1 MDLFSRYLFRQLAS
15 SFLLILA
22 TLTTIV
28 WLASALAKL
37 ELLTTQG
44 QSFVLLLKMTTLALP
59 ALVAIIAPIALLV
72 ACLYTFDRLNGDSE
86 LIIMSA
92 AGAPI
97 WRFAYP
103 SLALA
108 GLLAVVLLIFNLFVT
123 PASLR
128 ELRSHINQVRT
139 DLIAQVLQPGRFSGP
154 ENGLTF
160 HIRDRALNGELIG
173 LIIHDTRD
181 ANLAM
186 TYLADRGQIITN
198 DDGSYMIMRD
208 GHIHRQ
214 ERGKKDD
221 SVQIVAFEQY
231 IFDITQYGPK
241 SEAGSLRRSEL
252 YPSELINPDTSNPHY
267 ARAPGR
273 FRAELHERFSTAL
286 YPIVYVMIVLN
297 FMGNPKTVREN
308 RWSSVALAFGTAV
321 LLRAGGVTATN
332 LLALNPAAIVLVYG
346 IPIGAIIIAGFTATV
361 RMAPY
366 TRLRINLDASGKL
379 QNFNNKFMAV
389 MGVKTESNGG
399 RVG

>member
-15 SFLLILA
+15 SFLLITA

-44 QSFVLLLKMTTLALP
+44 QSIFLLLKMTTLALP
-59 ALVAIIAPIALLV
+59 ALFAIIAPIAFLV
-72 ACLYTFDRLNGDSE
+72 ACLYIFDRLNGDSE

-103 SLALA
+103 TLALA
-108 GLLAVVLLIFNLFVT
+108 TLLSVIILIFNLFVT

-128 ELRSHINQVRT
+128 ELRAHINQVRT
-139 DLIAQVLQPGRFSGP
+139 DLIAQVLQPGRFSSP
-154 ENGLTF
+154 EKGLTF

-173 LIIHDTRD
+173 LIIHDSRSGSQI
-181 ANLAM
+181 M

-198 DDGSYMIMRD
+198 DEGSYMVMRD

-214 ERGKKDD
+214 QGKEDDD

-241 SEAGSLRRSEL
+241 TKGGSLRGGEM
-252 YPSELINPDTSNPHY
+252 YPGELINPDPNNHHY
-267 ARAPGR
+267 TRAPGR

-286 YPIVYVMIVLN
+286 YPIVFAMIVLN

-321 LLRAGGVTATN
+321 LLRAAGVAANN
-332 LLALNPAAIVLVYG
+332 LLALNSAAIVLVYG
-346 IPIGAIIIAGFTATV
+346 VPIGAIIVAGFTATV
-361 RMAPY
+361 RMAPN
-366 TRLRINLDASGKL
+366 TRLRISLDASDKL
-379 QNFNNKFMAV
+379 QILNNKFMAA